1 MIAARPHHSYE
12 PLPYHYNHQ
21 HIQQRPHHQHHMQQ
35 PFSNQSRSSAFNTD
49 NNNAAYD
56 ASYHPPNIDEA
67 SEMQVMVPELS
78 LRAVAPPR
86 SDPTRD
92 EADELLACAL
102 NGLSEEERD
111 QVMTDVHGASVGVAA
126 ASSSATATT
135 ASVSGGVHDR
145 LEDKEYVAKKLSELD
160 AALSGIRTKPAYL
173 RAKVQSPE
181 YVTNREFRLQ
191 FLLADS
197 FQPRPAAERL
207 VAYFESKLAL
217 FGTDKLTKDLTLSD
231 LSPAEIDCL
240 ELGVVQRLA
249 GTDHAGRAVVS
260 CWPTTT
266 REPSITTENKLKS
279 FWYLVNTIG
288 NNGAVETAGVDPDFD
303 VQKKGVVTVVFGRG
317 PPGQADRTTLWKIM
331 YLFRSMPTRVASI
344 HYCYDDPE
352 AAKSIVNLAIK
363 ALDPKSRARFRTH
376 YGTFPIY
383 INVGNITIFQKSS
396 DELPH
401 LKKHTY
407 KIEIKKRVNKTYK

>member
-1 MIAARPHHSYE
+1 
-12 PLPYHYNHQ
+12 
-21 HIQQRPHHQHHMQQ
+21 MQNQ
-35 PFSNQSRSSAFNTD
+35 YSNQSEFD
-49 NNNAAYD
+49 G
-56 ASYHPPNIDEA
+56 SYHE
-67 SEMQVMVPELS
+67 STEMVPELS
-78 LRAVAPPR
+78 LRVTAPPR
-86 SDPTRD
+86 SDPTRQ
-92 EADELLACAL
+92 EADELLSRAL
-102 NGLSEEERD
+102 NGISEEERD
-111 QVMTDVHGASVGVAA
+111 QIMTDVHGATVA
-126 ASSSATATT
+126 SAATT
-135 ASVSGGVHDR
+135 ASRSIHER

-160 AALSGIRTKPAYL
+160 AALNAIRTKPAYL
-173 RAKVQSPE
+173 RAKVQAPE
-181 YVTNREFRLQ
+181 FVTNREFRLQ

-217 FGTDKLTKDLTLSD
+217 FGTDKLTKELTLSD
-231 LSPAEIDCL
+231 LSPAEINCL

-288 NNGAVETAGVDPDFD
+288 NTGTVETAGVDPDFD

-317 PPGQADRTTLWKIM
+317 PPGQADRQTLWKIM

-376 YGTFPIY
+376 YGTFPMFK
-383 INVGNITIFQKSS
+383 NVGNNHLQKSS

-401 LKKHTY
+401 LNKHTL
-407 KIEIKKRVNKTYK
+407 KIEIKSMRINKLIELTSTS

>member
-1 MIAARPHHSYE
+1 MIAARLHHSYD
-12 PLPYHYNHQ
+12 PLSCNH
-21 HIQQRPHHQHHMQQ
+21 HHHHQRHHQQKHYENYQNHMQQ
-35 PFSNQSRSSAFNTD
+35 SSFRASPSYSTID
-49 NNNAAYD
+49 INNNNNDAAMTS
-56 ASYHPPNIDEA
+56 AS
-67 SEMQVMVPELS
+67 S
-78 LRAVAPPR
+78 LKAVTLPR
-86 SDPTRD
+86 TDPTRQ
-92 EADELLACAL
+92 EADELLASAM
-102 NGLSEEERD
+102 NGLSGEERD
-111 QVMTDVHGASVGVAA
+111 QVVSDVSA
-126 ASSSATATT
+126 ASATM
-135 ASVSGGVHDR
+135 SGGVQGHEDK

-231 LSPAEIDCL
+231 LSPAEINCL

-288 NNGAVETAGVDPDFD
+288 NSGSSVGGSAGVDPDFD

-317 PPGQADRTTLWKIM
+317 PSGQADRTTLWQIL

-376 YGTFPIY
+376 YGTFPIFVTHTTK
-383 INVGNITIFQKSS
+383 NVGNKTISKSS
-396 DELPH
+396 DELLH
-401 LKKHTY
+401 LNKHTNN
-407 KIEIKKRVNKTYK
+407 KIRISSE

>member
-1 MIAARPHHSYE
+1 MGSDFDTG
-12 PLPYHYNHQ
+12 N
-21 HIQQRPHHQHHMQQ
+21 
-35 PFSNQSRSSAFNTD
+35 NNSAF
-49 NNNAAYD
+49 D
-56 ASYHPPNIDEA
+56 ASYHESTD
-67 SEMQVMVPELS
+67 MMVPELS
-78 LRAVAPPR
+78 LRATAPPR
-86 SDPTRD
+86 SDPTRQ
-92 EADELLACAL
+92 EADELLSRAL
-102 NGLSEEERD
+102 NGISEEERD
-111 QVMTDVHGASVGVAA
+111 QIMTDVHGATVASAA
-126 ASSSATATT
+126 AT
-135 ASVSGGVHDR
+135 ASRSIHER

-160 AALSGIRTKPAYL
+160 AALNAIRTKPAYL
-173 RAKVQSPE
+173 RAKVQAPE
-181 YVTNREFRLQ
+181 FVTNREFRLQ

-217 FGTDKLTKDLTLSD
+217 FGTDKLTKELTLSD
-231 LSPAEIDCL
+231 LSPAEINCL

-288 NNGAVETAGVDPDFD
+288 NTGTIETAGVDPDFD

-317 PPGQADRTTLWKIM
+317 PPGQADRQTLWKIM

-376 YGTFPIY
+376 YGTFPMFK
-383 INVGNITIFQKSS
+383 NVGNNHLQKSS

-401 LKKHTY
+401 LNKHTL
-407 KIEIKKRVNKTYK
+407 KIEIKSMRINKLIVRKKKKKKKWEKKNNWTGKKKKKKKKKK